1 MKTLDNGFYLVLLR
15 NKFLSQ
21 SDTCSGSPLLICP
34 FALLGCIRTVETPSL
49 CFLPHPQ
56 FYHLSGLASLS
67 CCAALMV
74 NAFFPTS
81 YSFTAAPLQGRTHTS
96 SFFPVQASV
105 SASVGVWMLALF
117 FAFNTMGYFQS
128 PPLSCLWILSPTLG
142 SLALIICRIF
152 ISLTPEHKTK

>member
-15 NKFLSQ
+15 NQFLSQ
-21 SDTCSGSPLLICP
+21 SDTCSASPLLICP

-56 FYHLSGLASLS
+56 FYHLSGLAPLS

-96 SFFPVQASV
+96 FFLFRHLCLPAWACGCWLYSLPSTPWDIFSPLPFLVCEFFPQCWEV
-105 SASVGVWMLALF
+105 
-117 FAFNTMGYFQS
+117 
-128 PPLSCLWILSPTLG
+128 
-142 SLALIICRIF
+142 
-152 ISLTPEHKTK
+152 